1 MSRDVKLYLD
11 DILVSIGRI
20 EEYIASLSF
29 EEFSDDRKTIDAVVR
44 NFEII
49 GEAVKNIPFEI
60 RDCYDYE
67 WRSIAGLRDILIHGY
82 FGVSVN
88 IVWDIIQNE
97 LPDLKKQIRLILDNK
112 QFQ

>member
-1 MSRDVKLYLD
+1 MLRDLKLYLD
-11 DILVSIGRI
+11 DILISIERI
-20 EEYIASLSF
+20 EEYAGVLSF

-49 GEAVKNIPFEI
+49 GEAVKNIPYDI

-82 FGVSVN
+82 FGVSVS

-97 LPDLKKQIRLILDNK
+97 LPELKAQIRSILDNMP
-112 QFQ
+112 